1 MAQNNLRI
9 KLYRFEFK
17 LEFKFEFRTER
28 NKKGKTTLCILG
40 RSTSHSAQTA
50 FPPARPIPR
59 ARACTDTGPPGQ
71 SLLALVLIFSLDRG
85 PHTSGRWAS
94 LSFSPNGAAK
104 TRVTPSS
111 LRCLLLHAR
120 PKTVELNDLRV
131 QGGVGTLRLHRSLG
145 WLPSPPAHA
154 YMSQSACA
162 RAPRQTPL
170 PPPSKSRHT
179 YLQPRKA
186 LGEGPYCGA
195 VPPRHIPLRDSR
207 SVVGEFLAVGRICR
221 ASAVHQCLGPLRCNS
236 WYVTLMR
243 VHLDPLYHLRVL
255 EPSIRF

>member
-1 MAQNNLRI
+1 LNLEQKEI
-9 KLYRFEFK
+9 
-17 LEFKFEFRTER
+17 
-28 NKKGKTTLCILG
+28 KKGKQHCAFWADRLHIQPRQHFLPRGPYLARG
-40 RSTSHSAQTA
+40 RAPTQ
-50 FPPARPIPR
+50 
-59 ARACTDTGPPGQ
+59 GPPGQ